1 MKRLAILSLVAG
13 LSVAAT
19 AAMAEGPRGKRF
31 ADVERDADGAII
43 LSSLSEDA
51 RARLAAADTNG
62 DGKVSKEEMRAFR
75 EGRRGEMKAKA
86 FDRIDANNDG
96 VISREEW
103 DAHEPRRGHRGKRG
117 E

>member
-1 MKRLAILSLVAG
+1 MKKLAILSLVAG

-31 ADVERDADGAII
+31 ADAERDADGAII

-51 RARLAAADTNG
+51 RARLAPADTNG
-62 DGKVSKEEMRAFR
+62 DGKVSKEEMRAYYQS
-75 EGRRGEMKAKA
+75 RRGEMRAKA

-96 VISREEW
+96 VITRAEW
-103 DAHEPRRGHRGKRG
+103 DAHEPRAHRRGKRS